1 MKKYHKNGGNTLHT
15 AVTRDIKM
23 KKEKGM
29 KSNKIARICLSILLT
44 AAMLLPSC
52 GGNTPEP
59 TEKPSDAVSQI
70 GSETPSDTTSEEKPF
85 RSLTAEE
92 AEVLFGNV
100 SPFDASRIEN
110 GYFYFFDTPADPKSN
125 GNGEIPYRYNSDTGE
140 IEYVCRK
147 PGCAHIGDPETLE
160 SDCPL
165 YSPGGCNMLSVLN
178 GKVVFQGGVYK
189 SPTFGEEEKTVVE
202 ESGFYIAWY
211 DPQTNE
217 SRAFKTLETND
228 INDILRGKNDFYY
241 SISAYDRAT
250 KVSRAELWKVD
261 EAGGDPVL
269 VATYEGVDKYIIPY
283 LVNGEEVFLGFS
295 TEEVP
300 SGETPSDRE
309 WIYRIDEK
317 TGERSLFYEKS
328 VPSYIVDI
336 CGNMLLYNDYDTD
349 WFLTHDPK
357 DDTPIPDTLRLV
369 DLSTG
374 EEKTLVENVTDLRN
388 YLLTDRCVM
397 YILDDPTGEN
407 AFILHCYNYLTGE
420 KTEYPLK
427 GRRWSSYKI
436 FYDQGQLYLL
446 RPSLLDEEGRPVNYD
461 DLLTVV
467 VWDIATGAQ
476 REIYKNEIVKEIR

>member
-1 MKKYHKNGGNTLHT
+1 MK
-15 AVTRDIKM
+15 R
-23 KKEKGM
+23 
-29 KSNKIARICLSILLT
+29 NKIARLCLSILLT

-70 GSETPSDTTSEEKPF
+70 GSEAPSDTTLEEKPF

-92 AEVLFGNV
+92 AEALFGKA
-100 SPFDASRIEN
+100 SPFDAPRIEN
-110 GYFYFFDTPADPKSN
+110 GYFYFFDTPADPESY
-125 GNGEIPYRYNSDTGE
+125 GNGGTAYRYNSDTGE
-140 IEYVCRK
+140 IEYVCKK
-147 PGCAHIGDPETLE
+147 PGCAHIGDATTGK

-165 YSPGGCNMLSVLN
+165 YVPGGGHEISVLN
-178 GKVVFQGGVYK
+178 GKVLCEGGVLEW
-189 SPTFGEEEKTVVE
+189 PATDEEGNGIYDEKGYMVLE
-202 ESGFYIAWY
+202 ERGYYIAWY

-217 SRAFKTLETND
+217 SRTFPLPITHF
-228 INDILRGKNDFYY
+228 INDTWRGKNNFYY
-241 SISAYDRAT
+241 SISAYYRETD
-250 KVSRAELWKVD
+250 VSRKELWKVD

-269 VATYEGVDKYIIPY
+269 VAAYEDAVRIAPY
-283 LVNGEEVFLGFS
+283 LVNGEEVFLGDFF
-295 TEEVP
+295 EDVP
-300 SGETPSDRE
+300 SGETPNTNRK

-317 TGERSLFYEKS
+317 TGERSLFFERW
-328 VPSYIVDI
+328 VPAAKIF
-336 CGNMLLYNDYDTD
+336 GNMLLYIDYDTD
-349 WFLTHDPK
+349 WFLTHAPN

-374 EEKTLVENVTDLRN
+374 EEKTLVENVTTLHQF
-388 YLLTDRCVM
+388 LLTDRCVM
-397 YILDDPTGEN
+397 YIMDDPTGEN

-427 GRRWSSYKI
+427 GRRWSGHEI

-446 RPSLLDEEGRPVNYD
+446 RLSLLNEEGKSVHYD

-476 REIYKNEIVKEIR
+476 REIYKNKIVKEIR